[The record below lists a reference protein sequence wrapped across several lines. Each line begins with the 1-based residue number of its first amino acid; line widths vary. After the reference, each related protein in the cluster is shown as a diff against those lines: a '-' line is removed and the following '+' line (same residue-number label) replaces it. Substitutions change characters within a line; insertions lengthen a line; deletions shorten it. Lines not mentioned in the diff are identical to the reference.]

1 MQSNYRL
8 LIAFIALLLSS
19 WALYQHFQPAPT
31 QPSEQNTPL
40 ALFETT
46 FKNLDNQELSLK
58 QWQGKNIVL
67 NFWAPWCPPCR
78 DEMPELSHLQD
89 QYKDQNVVVIGLAAE
104 DVEKTQAYFKE
115 DKSRAVSYAILIGDL
130 VAMDLS
136 EKLGNSRG
144 ILPYTVVIDANGQV
158 VKTFLGRINQ
168 PLIEKS
174 LLPLLNHS
182 DTDAP

>member
-1 MQSNYRL
+1 MQSYYRL

-19 WALYQHFQPAPT
+19 WALYQHFQPAPA
-31 QPSEQNTPL
+31 QSSVQNTPL

-46 FKNLDNQELSLK
+46 FKSLDNQELSLK
-58 QWQGKNIVL
+58 QWQGKIIVL

-115 DKSRAVSYAILIGDL
+115 DKSRAVSYPILIGDL
-130 VAMDLS
+130 DAMDLS